1 MKKLAIF
8 GGEPLFKD
16 GILPD
21 EVKDMIR
28 WPIIDKETEDA
39 CLDVIRKNKFSNTDI
54 TAKLES
60 EFAEWIGAKHAVA
73 YCNGTM
79 AIAAAMFG
87 IGLSKGDEIICTT
100 KTYWASIVPASNFGA
115 TAVFCNIDENLSMDP
130 DKIEE
135 LISPKN

>member
-21 EVKDMIR
+21 EVQDMIR
-28 WPIIDKETEDA
+28 WPIIDQESEEA
-39 CLDVIRKNKFSNTDI
+39 ALDVIRRNRFSGVEITEKFE
-54 TAKLES
+54 K
-60 EFAEWIGAKHAVA
+60 EFADWIGSEYGVA

-79 AIAAAMFG
+79 SLAAAMFG

-100 KTYWASIVPASNFGA
+100 KTYWASIVPAHLFGA
-115 TAVFCNIDENLSMDP
+115 TPVFL
-130 DKIEE
+130 
-135 LISPKN
+135 